1 MKPNVTSLERAFE
14 LAASGRYPTV
24 TDVCNKLGAEGYH
37 AAQVSGPL
45 LRKQLLAVITKVNDN
60 AVKVMSRPRARL
72 MRTTVGD
79 GRDAAAVSLGK
90 RGGKGKAKA
99 EADAGPEARA

>member
-24 TDVCNKLGAEGYH
+24 TDVCNKLGAEGYN

-60 AVKVMSRPRARL
+60 AEAANATESSRSGTSHWCL
-72 MRTTVGD
+72 D
-79 GRDAAAVSLGK
+79 NRDNIAIAS
-90 RGGKGKAKA
+90 
-99 EADAGPEARA
+99 

>member
-60 AVKVMSRPRARL
+60 AVKVMRRPRARL
-72 MRTTVGD
+72 TTTTVGH
-79 GRDAAAVSLGK
+79 GRGSGRQPWQARLNAG
-90 RGGKGKAKA
+90 RG
-99 EADAGPEARA
+99 